1 MELLRKM
8 LRGAG
13 SLPDREDWTKLRVHA
28 CESHT
33 EIGDVSF
40 TWDEIDAVKA
50 YKIDL
55 VTTDEIR
62 LLVGF
67 SSPEKLVELSEEQE
81 GFEALSESLNED
93 SLFPKDGGTG
103 WSNLPLR
110 HVKPRCFSVKH
121 IARFGSTADVH

>member
-13 SLPDREDWTKLRVHA
+13 SLTDREDWKKPRIDA

-33 EIGDVSF
+33 EIADVSF

-67 SSPEKLVELSEEQE
+67 GSPEKLVELSEEQE
-81 GFEALSESLNED
+81 GFAAFIRIAERRLS
-93 SLFPKDGGTG
+93 FPEG
-103 WSNLPLR
+103 WWDRL
-110 HVKPRCFSVKH
+110 VKPAFETCETTLFER
-121 IARFGSTADVH
+121 